1 MFKDLFKAPQ
11 FNAAQFNT
19 TQFADFSQANLDK
32 TLRLTNIALSSVE
45 RLVNLQIGI
54 TRDLMAEHAE
64 TTKALSSVKDVQGL
78 VAFQRQLAQPSVEK
92 SMSVARNVF
101 DAASATQ
108 QELNSLIEEQVLEF
122 NKNLLATLDK
132 ATANAPAGSGVAVNA
147 LRNVVETANNTYDA
161 VTKTGQ
167 KIASEL
173 VSATV
178 SAAEAGAKV
187 VATKAAVA

>member
-11 FNAAQFNT
+11 FNT
-19 TQFADFSQANLDK
+19 TQFADLSQANLDK

-132 ATANAPAGSGVAVNA
+132 ATENAPAGSGVAVNA
-147 LRNVVETANNTYDA
+147 LRNVVETASNTYDA
-161 VTKTGQ
+161 VSKTGQ

-178 SAAEAGAKV
+178 NAAEAGAKV
-187 VATKAAVA
+187 VATKAAA

>member
-11 FNAAQFNT
+11 FNPA
-19 TQFADFSQANLDK
+19 QFADFGQANLDK
-32 TLRLTNIALSSVE
+32 SLRFTNIALSSVE

-54 TRDLMAEHAE
+54 TRDLIAEHAE
-64 TTKALSSVKDVQGL
+64 TTKALSGVKDVQGL

-92 SMSVARNVF
+92 SLSVARNVF

-147 LRNVVETANNTYDA
+147 LRNVVETAGNTYDA
-161 VTKTGQ
+161 VSKTSQ

-187 VATKAAVA
+187 VNTKATA

>member
-11 FNAAQFNT
+11 FNVAQFDT
-19 TQFADFSQANLDK
+19 TKFADLSQANLEK

-101 DAASATQ
+101 DAASTTQ

-147 LRNVVETANNTYDA
+147 LRNVVETANNTYGA
-161 VTKTGQ
+161 VAKTGQ

-187 VATKAAVA
+187 VAAKTAA

>member
-11 FNAAQFNT
+11 FNTA
-19 TQFADFSQANLDK
+19 QFADLGQANLDK

-147 LRNVVETANNTYDA
+147 LRNVVETANNTYGA

-187 VATKAAVA
+187 VAAKTAA